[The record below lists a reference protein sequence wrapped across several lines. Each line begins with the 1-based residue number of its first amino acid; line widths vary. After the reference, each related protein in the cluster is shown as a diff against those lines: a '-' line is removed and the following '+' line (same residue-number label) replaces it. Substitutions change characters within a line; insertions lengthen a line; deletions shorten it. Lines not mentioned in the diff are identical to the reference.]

1 MLQYLRCKAKIANF
15 DVHLAGEHDV
25 GEGEVPVHDPVGVQV
40 QQTRH
45 NLQRTVQ
52 HWLQNGMKSPPVL
65 RYGTC

>member
-1 MLQYLRCKAKIANF
+1 MLRYLRCEAKIANF

-45 NLQRTVQ
+45 HLQRTVQ
-52 HWLQNGMKSPPVL
+52 HWLQMA
-65 RYGTC
+65 